1 MQNIVGE
8 RTMPNI
14 FDYFDYH
21 KYLMDYYKEKKAL
34 QTFFSYR
41 YMSQRLGIDPGY
53 LVKVFQGKK
62 NITLESVPKF
72 VELFKLSKKEAK
84 YFELLTLFCKSKT
97 NEEMTTYFEQ
107 LLPYT
112 NKTPVKVE
120 EKNYEFYKKWYYSAI
135 REILGF
141 YKFNGDYAELAEMV
155 YPPIKP
161 SEAKKAVELLEGL
174 ELIRKDENQEYILT
188 ARFLTTGEEWQSIA
202 IRNYHDEVL
211 QLAREAL
218 DKIPKDERDFSTLTV
233 SLSKEGFDKIRQGL
247 KQFRSQVFDTVEKDQ
262 NVDKVYQLNLQFF
275 PISRQQEKKHETA

>member
-1 MQNIVGE
+1 
-8 RTMPNI
+8 
-14 FDYFDYH
+14 
-21 KYLMDYYKEKKAL
+21 MDYYKEKKSI
-34 QTFFSYR
+34 QNFFSYR

-135 REILGF
+135 REILSF

-161 SEAKKAVELLEGL
+161 SEAKKAVELLESL
-174 ELIRKDENQEYILT
+174 ELIKKDENQEYILT

-202 IRNYHDEVL
+202 IRNYQDEVL
-211 QLAREAL
+211 QLARDAL

-275 PISRQQEKKHETA
+275 PISRQQEKKH